1 MADAQPQFKEQAEA
15 VALDEAQA
23 LDNAALYSQLRGDN
37 GGIGMSQFGA
47 AGYIAK
53 EGWSYQQVLAHY
65 YPGTTLATV
74 D

>member
-1 MADAQPQFKEQAEA
+1 
-15 VALDEAQA
+15 
-23 LDNAALYSQLRGDN
+23 
-37 GGIGMSQFGA
+37 MSQFGA

-65 YPGTTLATV
+65 YPGTILTTV